1 MRTGL
6 AAAWGALVSVG
17 FYAGWRAVQ
26 GAHPAEFGVPGLH
39 IAFFWRALGSVYGG
53 GLAFFLAYALAR
65 ANPQRAAGLLTGAM
79 VMVAAALVVQA
90 VLFP

>member
-1 MRTGL
+1 M
-6 AAAWGALVSVG
+6 
-17 FYAGWRAVQ
+17 
-26 GAHPAEFGVPGLH
+26 
-39 IAFFWRALGSVYGG
+39 YGG